1 MGSRGTARR
10 RRFRYAAI
18 IRRAVSRTTTAATQR
33 KKRPRPRVNPEDPLR
48 PRHTSARAGK
58 KMCTRISTPAHR
70 PRGMVHPRIL
80 RIVVA
85 TTRSTKNSVDPPKSS
100 NALLGTPV
108 DGDPGA
114 RDALA
119 FLISLVRDARDCRD
133 ASAKDVGGSGGTG
146 HTAHERPAAGD
157 SI

>member
-85 TTRSTKNSVDPPKSS
+85 NTRSTKNSVDPPKKLKGAFG
-100 NALLGTPV
+100 N
-108 DGDPGA
+108 PGRWKPRA

-119 FLISLVRDARDCRD
+119 FLIFWFAMRVIA
-133 ASAKDVGGSGGTG
+133 GTLRRRMLEAPEG
-146 HTAHERPAAGD
+146 
-157 SI
+157 